1 MKISHLQQSLT
12 VSISGEV
19 EGWSH
24 RTQGLKGRKDG
35 LERSNAQMRQL
46 LDDGRSQLKSLMETT
61 LKTRH
66 SPGLSREGPVQRS
79 NLEVG
84 ENREAESEHPPGGL
98 SEADLKGLIH
108 AVNVKVSFKRKK
120 KEKEE
125 ISRKLHEENQT
136 NEERMGQIKR
146 LQTEQTSLRSENAQ
160 LEREI
165 QKLWL
170 KLEMLPELHQEQ
182 VRQLL
187 RKSTV
192 EATCRLEVERRCPHV
207 SRRLDY
213 ASQKRSLCG
222 KMAEDIE
229 RELERA
235 ACSGLSELLWR
246 ERRARGRWA
255 EPCPPRGCS
264 TSCGRRTAAP
274 GSHWPASSSS
284 SSLSPAG
291 RLFLLYQ
298 GIRWVSRLPRKLE
311 GHAGRAR
318 GSRLTCRF
326 DAASTAAGA
335 VRPHPQPPPDMCLSP
350 LSIKAILIYLFPV

>member
-1 MKISHLQQSLT
+1 MKTERMEKQKFQEPQEPHVDSPQLNCAGQQPS
-12 VSISGEV
+12 
-19 EGWSH
+19 
-24 RTQGLKGRKDG
+24 
-35 LERSNAQMRQL
+35 
-46 LDDGRSQLKSLMETT
+46 
-61 LKTRH
+61 
-66 SPGLSREGPVQRS
+66 
-79 NLEVG
+79 
-84 ENREAESEHPPGGL
+84 
-98 SEADLKGLIH
+98 ADLKGLIH

-125 ISRKLHEENQT
+125 MSRKLHEENQT

-187 RKSTV
+187 RKSTA

-246 ERRARGRWA
+246 ERRARGRTPDHKPLHLLSDGTFLQIY
-255 EPCPPRGCS
+255 EDTRDMGCQ
-264 TSCGRRTAAP
+264 TWETP
-274 GSHWPASSSS
+274 GY
-284 SSLSPAG
+284 G
-291 RLFLLYQ
+291 Y
-298 GIRWVSRLPRKLE
+298 
-311 GHAGRAR
+311 
-318 GSRLTCRF
+318 
-326 DAASTAAGA
+326 
-335 VRPHPQPPPDMCLSP
+335 
-350 LSIKAILIYLFPV
+350 ILGELGDDDKY

>member
-1 MKISHLQQSLT
+1 MNGNSHLQQSLT
-12 VSISGEV
+12 VSISGEM
-19 EGWSH
+19 EGWRH

-35 LERSNAQMRQL
+35 LECSNAQMRQL

-66 SPGLSREGPVQRS
+66 SRGLSREGPVERS

-125 ISRKLHEENQT
+125 ISRKLYEENQT

-165 QKLWL
+165 QKLRL

-187 RKSTV
+187 RKSTA
-192 EATCRLEVERRCPHV
+192 EATCHLEVERRCPHV

-213 ASQKRSLCG
+213 ASQKRSLYE
-222 KMAEDIE
+222 KMAEDTE

-235 ACSGLSELLWR
+235 ACSGLSELLWQ
-246 ERRARGRWA
+246 ERRAWERWA
-255 EPCPPRGCS
+255 E
-264 TSCGRRTAAP
+264 A
-274 GSHWPASSSS
+274 
-284 SSLSPAG
+284 LSPE
-291 RLFLLYQ
+291 RLLHEL
-298 GIRWVSRLPRKLE
+298 RKE
-311 GHAGRAR
+311 NGRAR
-318 GSRLTCRF
+318 QPLASFQLKLQPFPSRAFAPAVSGYPLGQQAPQEAGRPRWEGSGFQAHL
-326 DAASTAAGA
+326 
-335 VRPHPQPPPDMCLSP
+335 
-350 LSIKAILIYLFPV
+350 PV